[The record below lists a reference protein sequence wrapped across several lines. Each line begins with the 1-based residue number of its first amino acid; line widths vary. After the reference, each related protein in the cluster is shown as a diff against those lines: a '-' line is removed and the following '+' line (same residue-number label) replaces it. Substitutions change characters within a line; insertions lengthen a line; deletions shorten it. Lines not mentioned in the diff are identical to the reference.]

1 MATQQAETPSTPAF
15 NRLNPR
21 QQAFFLS
28 YVETHDHLEAARV
41 ANYPVRR
48 ASVLVK
54 SPRIRAALAERQP
67 STVVHAQPEPSDVVR
82 MLLAEAQRP
91 ENTGAARVQALA
103 KLANIMGIDGGGGT
117 REDGALASFLR
128 GIANSVAQGA
138 FVGVQAGVAANTPG
152 VPAVV
157 AVSPLEPSQLPALV
171 ETPPVSAVAR
181 VLPAPLPLLDNPLP
195 F

>member
-1 MATQQAETPSTPAF
+1 MTTQQAETPSTPAF
-15 NRLNPR
+15 NRLNSR
-21 QQAFFLS
+21 QQAFLGFLA
-28 YVETHDHLEAARV
+28 VHGDHMTAASD
-41 ANYPVRR
+41 AGYKRR
-48 ASVLVK
+48 KGAALMR

-152 VPAVV
+152 VPAV
-157 AVSPLEPSQLPALV
+157 ASVSPLEPSQLPVLA

>member
-15 NRLNPR
+15 NRLNSN
-21 QQAFFLS
+21 QQAFLLS
-28 YVETHDHLEAARV
+28 YVVTGNHRESAELAGYNADRGG
-41 ANYPVRR
+41 R
-48 ASVLVK
+48 LVK
-54 SPRIRAALAERQP
+54 SPRMLAAMAERRAAE
-67 STVVHAQPEPSDVVR
+67 VVHAEAEPADVVR
-82 MLLAEAQRP
+82 MLLTEAQRP

-103 KLANIMGIDGGGGT
+103 KLANIMGIDGGSGT

-152 VPAVV
+152 VPAV
-157 AVSPLEPSQLPALV
+157 ASVSPLEPSQLPALV
-171 ETPPVSAVAR
+171 EVPPVSAVAR
-181 VLPAPLPLLDNPLP
+181 VLPAPLPWSDNHLP

>member
-1 MATQQAETPSTPAF
+1 MTTQQAETGPTPAF
-15 NRLNPR
+15 DRLNSR
-21 QQAFFLS
+21 QQAFLGFLA
-28 YVETHDHLEAARV
+28 VHGDHMTAASD
-41 ANYPVRR
+41 AGYKRR
-48 ASVLVK
+48 KGAALMR
-54 SPRIRAALAERQP
+54 SPRIRAAMAERRAAE
-67 STVVHAQPEPSDVVR
+67 VVHAEAEPADVVR

-157 AVSPLEPSQLPALV
+157 AVSPLEPSQVSALV
-171 ETPPVSAVAR
+171 EVPPVSAVAR
-181 VLPAPLPLLDNPLP
+181 VLPVPLPWSDNPLP